1 VTKSPTRFLLAVCVL
16 TLVTAS
22 GCSSC
27 EQSADIPMPKEGRL
41 PHPAGGVP
49 AAAVTSDLP
58 PPKCAVVASASP
70 EEGTAP
76 LEVQFN
82 AEGTCSEAIGN
93 FSWNFGDGSAPS
105 QEQNPAHTYTAAGT
119 YTASVTLDDPQNG
132 VKDSDELTLTVT
144 ASEP

>member
-1 VTKSPTRFLLAVCVL
+1 
-16 TLVTAS
+16 
-22 GCSSC
+22 
-27 EQSADIPMPKEGRL
+27 MPKEGRL
-41 PHPAGGVP
+41 PHPVGGVP
-49 AAAVTSDLP
+49 ASAVPSDLP

-82 AEGTCSEAIGN
+82 AEGTCSEAIGIY
-93 FSWNFGDGSAPS
+93 SWNFGDGSAPS
-105 QEQNPAHTYTAAGT
+105 EEQNPAHTYTAAGT
-119 YTASVTLDDPQNG
+119 YTASVTLNDPQNG